1 MRLNNE
7 LKHFLKT
14 DNSINNASNQSEAM
28 ELPKEYNYNTIEEKW
43 LKAWKDSM
51 YYFDWNSEKP
61 QFIIDTPPP
70 YPTGNFHIGNA
81 LNWCYIDF
89 VARYKRM
96 RGYNVMFPEGW
107 DCHGLPTEV
116 KVEEAHG
123 ITKSQVSREE
133 FRRMCVE
140 LTEKNIAK
148 MRTTLRRLGFSIDW
162 SNEYVTMEPGYFG
175 RTQRSFVRMYKSG
188 MIYQQNHPVNWC
200 PRCETAIAFAEVEYD
215 SRNTVLNYLNFDKL
229 KIATTRPELLAAC
242 VAAAVNPD
250 DERYREYV
258 NAEVRVPVFG
268 HKVGVIADRSVDP
281 MFGTGAVMI
290 CTFGDKQDVRW
301 WVEHD
306 LPLRKAI
313 DRMGK
318 MTELAGKYQGLTTEE
333 CKKAIIED
341 MIKDGILYKQE
352 DLPQNVGLCWRCK
365 TPIEI
370 LSEKQWFVRIVQ
382 EEILNT
388 ANEVIWV
395 PDYMKVRLE
404 NWTGTMEWDWCIS
417 RQRIFA
423 TPIPVWY
430 CSECGKTK
438 VAKEEWL
445 PLDPAQIAPP
455 EACECGS
462 TDFKGEEDVLD
473 TWMDSS
479 ISALHVAGWLSDHE
493 LCLPTQLRPQGYDI
507 IRTWAFYT
515 ILRSKALLD
524 MKPWDSIL
532 LNGMVL
538 GEDGHKMSKSRNN
551 FVVPEEVIKKNG
563 ADAFRQWA
571 AIGGTTGSDIIFSWK
586 DVVAGSRF
594 LQKLW
599 SIVRFSLPHI
609 SDKPA
614 APAPIDMWLL
624 SKLNRLVKETTEKM
638 DAYQFDETF
647 KAIRGFA
654 WDVLAD
660 NYIELAKSRLYGEEG
675 KQAAQYT
682 LYVTIEILSQLLAPF
697 LPYFSEEVYS
707 HIKRESVHL
716 QAWPQ
721 VNESLIDAEAEA
733 TGELIKEITAAI
745 RRYKSEHGM
754 ALNAPLKDIEI
765 YSSLIDASDIAG
777 AANSTIKL
785 KTGNPDF
792 ELVPREIKPDM
803 KVLGRTYRS
812 MAKPIADALR
822 NANPRDLMKQAESGS
837 IKLSMDGEII
847 ILDPSCFT
855 VEKERLLK
863 GKAVDVLEVGSA
875 TVVIMR

>member
-1 MRLNNE
+1 MYTPE
-7 LKHFLKT
+7 T
-14 DNSINNASNQSEAM
+14 DNSINHASNQSGSM
-28 ELPKEYNYNTIEEKW
+28 ELPKEYDYNAIEEKW
-43 LKAWKDSM
+43 LNAWQDSM
-51 YYFDWNSEKP
+51 YYFDRDSKKP
-61 QFIIDTPPP
+61 GFIIDTPPP

-133 FRRMCVE
+133 FRRLCVE
-140 LTEKNIAK
+140 LTTKNIER
-148 MRTTLRRLGFSIDW
+148 MRKSLRRLGFSIDW
-162 SNEYVTMEPGYFG
+162 SNEYITMEPSYFG
-175 RTQRSFVRMYKSG
+175 KTQRSFVQMYNSG

-215 SRNTVLNYLNFDKL
+215 SRSTVLNYLNLDKL

-242 VAAAVNPD
+242 VAVAVNPD

-258 NAEVRVPVFG
+258 NTEVRVPVFG
-268 HKVGVIADRSVDP
+268 HRVRVIADKNVDP
-281 MFGTGAVMI
+281 SFGTGVVMI

-301 WVEHD
+301 WVEHN

-313 DRMGK
+313 DKTGK
-318 MTELAGKYQGLTTEE
+318 MTELAGKYAGLTTEE

-341 MIKDGILYKQE
+341 MKKDGILYKQE
-352 DLPQNVGLCWRCK
+352 ELLQNVGMCWRCK

-382 EEILNT
+382 EDILNT
-388 ANEVIWV
+388 ANEVVWV

-423 TPIPVWY
+423 TPIPAWY
-430 CSECGKTK
+430 CAKCGKTK

-445 PLDPAQIAPP
+445 PLDPTQKKPP

-462 TDFKGEEDVLD
+462 TEFRGEQDVLD

-479 ISALHVAGWLSDHE
+479 ISALHVAGWLSDRE
-493 LCLPTQLRPQGYDI
+493 LLLPTQLRPQGYDI

-515 ILRSKALLD
+515 ILRSKALLGT
-524 MKPWDSIL
+524 KPWDTIL

-551 FVVPEEVIKKNG
+551 FVVPEEVTKQHG

-599 SIVRFSLPHI
+599 SIVRFSLPHV

-614 APAPIDMWLL
+614 EFKPVDRWLL

-654 WDVLAD
+654 WDILAD
-660 NYIELAKSRLYGEEG
+660 NYIELAKSRLYGDVEG

-682 LYVTIEILSQLLAPF
+682 LFVTIETLSRLLAPF

-707 HIKRESVHL
+707 HIKQGSVHL
-716 QAWPQ
+716 QTWPQ
-721 VNESLIDAEAEA
+721 VDESLIDADAEA

-754 ALNAPLKDIEI
+754 ALNEQLKGIEI
-765 YSSLIDASDIAG
+765 YSSIKDASDIAG
-777 AANSTIKL
+777 AANSAIKL
-785 KTGNPDF
+785 KTGAPDF
-792 ELVPREIKPDM
+792 ELVPREIKPNM
-803 KVLGRTYRS
+803 KILGKTYRS
-812 MAKPIADALR
+812 RAKPIAEALM
-822 NANPRDLMKQAESGS
+822 NAIPKLAESGS
-837 IKLSMDGEII
+837 IALTVEGEKIT
-847 ILDPSCFT
+847 LDSSFFT

-875 TVVIMR
+875 VIVIIK

>member
-1 MRLNNE
+1 
-7 LKHFLKT
+7 
-14 DNSINNASNQSEAM
+14 M
-28 ELPKEYNYNTIEEKW
+28 ELPKEYDYNTIEEKW
-43 LKAWKDSM
+43 LNTWQDSM
-51 YYFDWNSEKP
+51 YYFDWDSQKP

-96 RGYNVMFPEGW
+96 RGFNVMFPEGW

-133 FRRMCVE
+133 FRRLCVE
-140 LTEKNIAK
+140 LTEKNIGR
-148 MRTTLRRLGFSIDW
+148 MRKSLRRLGFSIDW
-162 SNEYVTMEPGYFG
+162 SNEYITMEPAYFG
-175 RTQRSFVRMYKSG
+175 KTQRSFVKMYDSG

-215 SRNTVLNYLNFDKL
+215 SRDTVLNYLNFDKL

-242 VAAAVNPD
+242 VAVAVNPD
-250 DERYREYV
+250 DKRYGGYV
-258 NAEVRVPVFG
+258 DTEVEVPVFG
-268 HKVGVIADRSVDP
+268 HKVKVIADKSVDP
-281 MFGTGAVMI
+281 TFGTGVVMI

-301 WVEHD
+301 WVEHN

-313 DRMGK
+313 DKSGK
-318 MTELAGKYQGLTTEE
+318 MTELAGKYAGMTTVE

-341 MIKDGILYKQE
+341 MKKAGILYKQE
-352 DLPQNVGLCWRCK
+352 KLPQNVGLCWRCK

-370 LSEKQWFVRIVQ
+370 LSERQWFVRIIQ
-382 EEILNT
+382 EDILNT
-388 ANEVIWV
+388 ANQVTWV

-404 NWTGTMEWDWCIS
+404 NWAGTMEWDWCIS

-423 TPIPVWY
+423 TPIPAWY
-430 CSECGKTK
+430 CKECGKTK

-445 PLDPAQIAPP
+445 PLDPTQKAPL

-462 TDFKGEEDVLD
+462 TEFRGEEDVLD

-479 ISALHVAGWLSDHE
+479 ISALHVAGWLSDRAP
-493 LCLPTQLRPQGYDI
+493 LLPTQLRPQGYDI
-507 IRTWAFYT
+507 IRTWSFYT
-515 ILRSKALLD
+515 ILRSKVLLGT
-524 MKPWDSIL
+524 KPWDTIL

-551 FVVPEEVIKKNG
+551 FVVPEEVIKQYG

-609 SDKPA
+609 SNT
-614 APAPIDMWLL
+614 PAPFTPVDLWLL
-624 SKLNRLVKETTEKM
+624 SKLNRLVKESTEKM

-654 WDVLAD
+654 WDILAD
-660 NYIELAKSRLYGEEG
+660 NYIELAKSRLYGDGEG
-675 KQAAQYT
+675 KGAARYT
-682 LYVTIEILSQLLAPF
+682 LFVTIETLSRLLAPF

-707 HIKRESVHL
+707 NLRKGSVHQ

-721 VNESLIDAEAEA
+721 ADESLIDENAEAA
-733 TGELIKEITAAI
+733 GESIKEITAAI

-754 ALNAPLKDIEI
+754 ALNAPLGEIEI
-765 YSSLIDASDIAG
+765 YSTITDASDIAG
-777 AANSTIKL
+777 AANTEIKL
-785 KTGNPDF
+785 KTGTPDF
-792 ELVPREIKPDM
+792 EFAPVGIKPNM
-803 KVLGRTYRS
+803 KVLGKTYRNKAKS
-812 MAKPIADALR
+812 IAGALINADPNMA
-822 NANPRDLMKQAESGS
+822 MSESVT
-837 IKLSMDGEII
+837 IHIEGENIT
-847 ILDPSCFT
+847 LDPSCFT
-855 VEKERLLK
+855 VEKEMLLK
-863 GKAVDVLEVGSA
+863 GKAVDVLEAGNA
-875 TVVIMR
+875 MIVITR

>member
-1 MRLNNE
+1 
-7 LKHFLKT
+7 
-14 DNSINNASNQSEAM
+14 
-28 ELPKEYNYNTIEEKW
+28 
-43 LKAWKDSM
+43 M
-51 YYFDWNSEKP
+51 YYFDWDSTKP

-96 RGYNVMFPEGW
+96 RGFNVMFPEGW

-116 KVEEAHG
+116 KVEEKHG

-140 LTEKNIAK
+140 LTETNIGR
-148 MRTTLRRLGFSIDW
+148 MRKSLRRLGFSIDW
-162 SNEYVTMEPGYFG
+162 SSEYITMEPAYFG
-175 RTQRSFVRMYKSG
+175 KTQRSFVQMYKSG

-215 SRNTVLNYLNFDKL
+215 SRSTLLNYLNFDKL

-242 VAAAVNPD
+242 VAVAVNPD
-250 DERYREYV
+250 DERYQEFV
-258 NAEVRVPVFG
+258 NTDVKVPVFG
-268 HKVGVIADRSVDP
+268 HNVKVISDKNVDP
-281 MFGTGAVMI
+281 TFGTGVVMI

-301 WVEHD
+301 WVEHK
-306 LPLRKAI
+306 LALRKAI
-313 DRMGK
+313 DKTGK
-318 MTELAGKYQGLTTEE
+318 MTELAGKFAGMSTAQ

-341 MIKDGILYKQE
+341 MLNEGILYKQE
-352 DLPQNVGLCWRCK
+352 ELPQNVGLCWRCK

-370 LSEKQWFVRIVQ
+370 LSERQWFVKIIHDD
-382 EEILNT
+382 ILNT
-388 ANEVIWV
+388 ANEITWV

-423 TPIPVWY
+423 TPIPAWY
-430 CSECGKTK
+430 CSGCGKTK

-445 PLDPAQIAPP
+445 PLDPTRTQPP
-455 EACECGS
+455 EACECGANE
-462 TDFKGEEDVLD
+462 FKGEADVLD

-479 ISALHVAGWLSDHE
+479 ISALHVSGWLSDHP
-493 LCLPTQLRPQGYDI
+493 LLLPAQLRPQGYDI
-507 IRTWAFYT
+507 IRTWSFYT
-515 ILRSKALLD
+515 ILRAKALLD
-524 MKPWDSIL
+524 KRPWDTIL

-551 FVVPEEVIKKNG
+551 FVIPEEVIKKYG

-609 SDKPA
+609 SDEHA
-614 APAPIDMWLL
+614 NLTPIDLWLL

-647 KAIRGFA
+647 KAIRGFT

-660 NYIELAKSRLYGEEG
+660 NYIELAKSRLYGEGEG

-682 LYVTIEILSQLLAPF
+682 LYVSIETISRLLAPF
-697 LPYFSEEVYS
+697 LPYFSEEIYS
-707 HIKRESVHL
+707 HIKKESVHL
-716 QAWPQ
+716 SPWPQ
-721 VNESLIDAEAEA
+721 VDESLIDSGAEAR
-733 TGELIKEITAAI
+733 GEFIKEMTSAI
-745 RRYKSEHGM
+745 RRYKAEHGM
-754 ALNAPLKDIEI
+754 PLNAPLKGIEI
-765 YSSLIDASDIAG
+765 YSTIPDASDIAG

-785 KTGNPDF
+785 KPGAPDF
-792 ELVPREIKPDM
+792 ELVPKEIKPNM
-803 KVLGRTYRS
+803 KVLGKTYRS
-812 MAKPIADALR
+812 RAKSIIEALVNADVNLAGPGGITL
-822 NANPRDLMKQAESGS
+822 QV
-837 IKLSMDGEII
+837 DGEEIT
-847 ILDPSCFT
+847 LDASCFT
-855 VEKERLLK
+855 LEKERLLK
-863 GKAVDVLEVGSA
+863 GKAVDVLEVGTS
-875 TVVIMR
+875 TIVIMR